1 MSDFIAGHEIA
12 IQDTGAPRGER
23 NYWRV
28 LLNGQSV
35 YEGHNGAQAQRIYRA
50 VSEGLKRAT
59 QPAAGDPVY
68 QWFDGK
74 DWKDCAS
81 RRDCF
86 HIQASGFP
94 IREVKSAPP
103 AAAHGDEM
111 DRDEVQMQCLR
122 DLYESGY
129 NDGQNNP
136 NGYSSISEREDA
148 AQHTLRD
155 MRAQAGEGG
164 D

>member
-35 YEGHNGAQAQRIYRA
+35 YEGHNGAQAQRTYRA
-50 VSEGLKRAT
+50 VSEGLKRAA
-59 QPAAGDPVY
+59 QPAAGEPVY

-94 IREVKSAPP
+94 IREVKSVPP
-103 AAAHGDEM
+103 AAAHGDDTRRIDWLACTWRLGGKM
-111 DRDEVQMQCLR
+111 PDVDHGSFREV
-122 DLYESGY
+122 
-129 NDGQNNP
+129 
-136 NGYSSISEREDA
+136 IDA
-148 AQHTLRD
+148 A